1 MSALSTREL
10 VNLVRSAFPRFET
23 DSRLAV
29 FVDIPRDAARDNGPW
44 RTRREMAAEWAEA
57 LSSARAD
64 IPLAGVAL
72 IAYLDVGSNNAELPA
87 SGYMVEGPLPDS
99 AWDLAVVGRAVPF
112 EAVFRNYQIIL
123 APTEYSATAPL
134 KNAARIHGFRAATMP
149 GFAASMIPA
158 LRVDYAEVGRRCR
171 VLKTLLDE
179 ADRARIEF
187 IVDGQKLHLMTFD
200 LRYRSAHES
209 GGRFPEKGMAGNLP
223 SGETYIVPYEGE
235 MGEGSWT
242 RGVLP
247 VQIGGEIV
255 RFGIGSNRVIAVDGS
270 GPEAEAE
277 EALLAAE
284 PAYGNMAEL
293 GFGVLADF
301 GIGPVGEILLD
312 EKLGLHVAFG
322 RSDHFG
328 GTVGPS
334 AFSSPTAVIHLDRIY
349 IPAVQPRIAVASVEL
364 DFPDGRVERIM
375 SAGKYTIF

>member
-1 MSALSTREL
+1 
-10 VNLVRSAFPRFET
+10 
-23 DSRLAV
+23 
-29 FVDIPRDAARDNGPW
+29 
-44 RTRREMAAEWAEA
+44 MAAEWAEA
-57 LSSARAD
+57 LNSARAD
-64 IPLAGVAL
+64 VPLAGVAL

-187 IVDGQKLHLMTFD
+187 LVDGQKLHLMTFD

-235 MGEGSWT
+235 MGEASWT

-364 DFPDGRVERIM
+364 DFPDGRIERIM
-375 SAGKYTIF
+375 TAGKYTIF